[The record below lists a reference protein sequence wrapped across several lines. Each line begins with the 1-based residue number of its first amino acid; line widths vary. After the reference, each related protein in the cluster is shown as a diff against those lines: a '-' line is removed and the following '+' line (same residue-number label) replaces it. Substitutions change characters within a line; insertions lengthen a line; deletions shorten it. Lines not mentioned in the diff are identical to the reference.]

1 MVRRI
6 GIVLGSLMFLG
17 LPAGIASAQS
27 SQGTPR
33 VMQGPMLGPVESGA
47 ASVWVRGNGPFA
59 YRIEYSTDRDFAR
72 AERTAPIT
80 GDKAADYTMVFRIAG
95 LSPDTTYYYRVLVDN
110 EPDKYLGARQ
120 PARFRTA
127 EAGPGRFRVAYGSC
141 ARVQASTRQ
150 PIWTAL
156 AAAEPDLF
164 FWTGDNIYGDSR
176 DMDILAEEYRRQR
189 DLLELQPVLNNVT
202 HLATWDDHDFA
213 LNNHDRTNPVK
224 DGALEIFRRYWA
236 NPAYGTQETPGVF
249 FKHSYEGVDFFFLD
263 VRYYRDPNDD
273 PVGPTKTMLGRAQYD
288 WLVGALAASRAPF
301 KVLVS
306 GSGFTAGKGPRGD
319 AWSAFLDE
327 RNRLFT
333 EIFDRGIDGVLLMS
347 GDTHCAELNRIA
359 FPHPKGYPLTEVVSS
374 PLAQQPSAGPR
385 ATLTGYESRL
395 EPIYNRATNAGIL
408 DFDLHASDPTVT
420 IRLINEY
427 GDEVWTPR
435 VIRASELTVRP

>member
-1 MVRRI
+1 MIR
-6 GIVLGSLMFLG
+6 
-17 LPAGIASAQS
+17 GIALASLVLLTGPIAPVRAQS
-27 SQGTPR
+27 SSGTPR
-33 VMQGPMLGPVESGA
+33 VMQGPMLGPVESAA
-47 ASVWVRGNGPFA
+47 ASIWVRGSGPFE
-59 YRIEYSTDRDFAR
+59 YRIEYSTQRDF
-72 AERTAPIT
+72 TGSQHSDPIT
-80 GDKAADYTMVFRIAG
+80 ASKADDYTMVFRVDG
-95 LSPDTTYYYRVLVDN
+95 LAPDTVYYYRVIVEN
-110 EPDKYLGARQ
+110 QPDKYLGARQ

-127 EAGPGRFRVAYGSC
+127 EAGPGRFRVAFGSC
-141 ARVQASTRQ
+141 ARVQASVRQ
-150 PIWTAL
+150 PIWTAV

-164 FWTGDNIYGDSR
+164 FWTGDNIYGDSL

-189 DLLELQPVLNNVT
+189 DLLELQPVLQNVT
-202 HLATWDDHDFA
+202 HLATWDDHDYA

-236 NPAYGTQETPGVF
+236 NPGYGTPEAPGVYF
-249 FKHSYEGVDFFFLD
+249 THSYEGVDFFFLD
-263 VRYYRDPNDD
+263 VRYYRDPNRD
-273 PVGPTKTMLGRAQYD
+273 PVGPDKTMLGQAQYD
-288 WLVGALAASRAPF
+288 WLIDGLTVSRAPF

-333 EIFDRGIDGVLLMS
+333 EIFDRGIDGVLLVS
-347 GDTHCAELNRIA
+347 GDTHCAELNRIE
-359 FPHPKGYPLTEVVSS
+359 FPHPKGYALTEVVSS

-385 ATLTGYESRL
+385 ATLTGYESRV

-408 DFDLHASDPTVT
+408 DFDLHAADPTVT

-427 GDEVWTPR
+427 GDEVWKPR

>member
-1 MVRRI
+1 MIR
-6 GIVLGSLMFLG
+6 GIILASLTLLAM
-17 LPAGIASAQS
+17 AASPCLAQS
-27 SQGTPR
+27 ATGTPR
-33 VMQGPMLGPVESGA
+33 VMQGPMLGPVDSA
-47 ASVWVRGNGPFA
+47 VASVWVRGSGPHE
-59 YRIEYSTDRDFAR
+59 YRIEYSTRRDFAGS
-72 AERTAPIT
+72 ERSEPVTASKS
-80 GDKAADYTMVFRIAG
+80 DDYTMVIRIGG
-95 LSPDTTYYYRVLVDN
+95 LKPDTVYYYRVLVEN
-110 EPDKYLGARQ
+110 QPDKYLGARQ

-127 EAGPGRFRVAYGSC
+127 ESGPGRFRVAFGSC

-150 PIWTAL
+150 PIWTAV

-164 FWTGDNIYGDSR
+164 FWTGDNIYGDAL

-263 VRYYRDPNDD
+263 VRYYRDPTQD
-273 PVGPTKTMLGRAQYD
+273 PASPDKTMLGRAQYD
-288 WLVGALAASRAPF
+288 WLVAELAASKAPF

-333 EIFDRGIDGVLLMS
+333 TIFDRGIDGVLLMS
-347 GDTHCAELNRIA
+347 GDTHCAELNRIE
-359 FPHPKGYPLTEVVSS
+359 FPHPKGYALTEVVSS

-408 DFDLHASDPTVT
+408 DFDLHAADPTVT

>member
-1 MVRRI
+1 
-6 GIVLGSLMFLG
+6 
-17 LPAGIASAQS
+17 
-27 SQGTPR
+27 
-33 VMQGPMLGPVESGA
+33 
-47 ASVWVRGNGPFA
+47 
-59 YRIEYSTDRDFAR
+59 
-72 AERTAPIT
+72 
-80 GDKAADYTMVFRIAG
+80 
-95 LSPDTTYYYRVLVDN
+95 
-110 EPDKYLGARQ
+110 
-120 PARFRTA
+120 
-127 EAGPGRFRVAYGSC
+127 
-141 ARVQASTRQ
+141 
-150 PIWTAL
+150 
-156 AAAEPDLF
+156 
-164 FWTGDNIYGDSR
+164 
-176 DMDILAEEYRRQR
+176 
-189 DLLELQPVLNNVT
+189 
-202 HLATWDDHDFA
+202 
-213 LNNHDRTNPVK
+213 
-224 DGALEIFRRYWA
+224 
-236 NPAYGTQETPGVF
+236 
-249 FKHSYEGVDFFFLD
+249 

-273 PVGPTKTMLGRAQYD
+273 PVGPEKTMLGQAQYD
-288 WLVGALAASRAPF
+288 WLVGELAASHAPF

>member
-1 MVRRI
+1 MVRGI
-6 GIVLGSLMFLG
+6 GTVLGLLAYLG
-17 LPAGIASAQS
+17 LSADLASAQS
-27 SQGTPR
+27 DAGTPR
-33 VMQGPMLGPVESGA
+33 VMQGPMLGPVDAGA

-59 YRIEYSTDRDFAR
+59 YRIEYSADRDFAR
-72 AERTAPIT
+72 SERTAPLT
-80 GDKAADYTMVFRIAG
+80 AAKADDYTMVFRITD
-95 LSPDTTYYYRVLVDN
+95 LSPDTRYYYRVLVEDA
-110 EPDKYLGARQ
+110 PDKYLGTRQ
-120 PARFRTA
+120 SARFRTA

-164 FWTGDNIYGDSR
+164 FWTGDNIYGDSM

-189 DLLELQPVLNNVT
+189 DLLELQPVLQGVT

-213 LNNHDRTNPVK
+213 LNNHNRTNPVK
-224 DGALEIFRRYWA
+224 EGALEVFRRYWA
-236 NPAYGTQETPGVF
+236 NPASGLADTPGVF

-263 VRYYRDPNDD
+263 VRYHRDPNDD
-273 PVGPTKTMLGRAQYD
+273 PVGPQKTMLGRAQYD
-288 WLVGALAASRAPF
+288 WLVGELAASRAPF
-301 KVLVS
+301 KLLVS

-319 AWSAFLDE
+319 AWSAFLHE
-327 RNRLFT
+327 RDRLFT
-333 EIFDRGIDGVLLMS
+333 TIFDRGIGGVLLMS
-347 GDTHCAELNRIA
+347 GDTHCAELNRIE
-359 FPHPKGYPLTEVVSS
+359 FPHPKGYALTEVVSS

-385 ATLTGYESRL
+385 PTLSGYESRL

-408 DFDLHASDPTVT
+408 DFDLHAVDPTVT

-435 VIRASELTVRP
+435 VIRASDLTVRP